1 MKIYLVGGAVRD
13 KLLGEPVKEKDW
25 VVVGATVKDMLN
37 LGFKQVGKE
46 FPVFLHPETNEEY
59 ALARMERKVK
69 PGYTGFEFDTSPQ
82 VTLEEDLLR
91 RDLTIN
97 AMASDEQG
105 NLIDPYQG
113 KKDLAQHCLRHV
125 SPAFAEDP
133 VRILRIGRFL
143 ARYAHKGFKVAPE
156 TYALMRAMV
165 NAGEVDALVAERV
178 WKELERALGEKTP
191 QAFFTVLAECG
202 ALAVLFPDITL
213 DSANLQALIESTKIT
228 TDTTIRFSVLLHCLP
243 KKAIQTLSNRYRIPN
258 KFKELAVLTA
268 EYHEIA
274 LTLYSDIINVQVN
287 SSLPTALLHFFYQAD
302 VFRRESRFEG
312 FLLCCDIIA
321 KINHLSFDAKTLS
334 RAANVAKSVD
344 VQALLQQGLQGQAL
358 AHALRTKREQA
369 LSDWLNNKKDY

>member
-25 VVVGATVKDMLN
+25 VVVGATVKDMLS

-97 AMASDEQG
+97 AMALDEQG

-113 KKDLAQHCLRHV
+113 KEDLAQHYLRHV
-125 SPAFAEDP
+125 SPAFEEDP
-133 VRILRIGRFL
+133 VRILRVGRFL
-143 ARYAHKGFKVAPE
+143 ARYAHKGFQVVPE
-156 TYALMRAMV
+156 TYELMRAMV
-165 NAGEVDALVAERV
+165 SAGEVDALVAERV

-202 ALAVLFPDITL
+202 ALAVLFPDITI
-213 DSANLQALIESTKIT
+213 DNASLQALIESTKIT
-228 TDTTIRFSVLLHCLP
+228 TDTTVRFSVLLHCLP
-243 KKAIQTLSNRYRIPN
+243 KKAIQPLSNRYRIPN

-268 EYHEIA
+268 EFHGIA
-274 LTLYSDIINVQVN
+274 LTLHRDITDALAS
-287 SSLPTALLHFFYQAD
+287 SSLPTALLHFFYQVD
-302 VFRRESRFEG
+302 VFRRESRFES
-312 FLLCCDIIA
+312 FLLCCEIIA
-321 KINHLSFDAKTLS
+321 KINHISFDVKTLS
-334 RAANVAKSVD
+334 NAAKIAKSVD

-358 AHALRTKREQA
+358 ADALRAKREQA
-369 LSDWLNNKKDY
+369 LSDWLNNKKNY